1 MVDGNIGGDAG
12 RERWSDAPEGVP
24 AVAGSAG
31 GMGAA
36 PMEGGYAPASGR
48 PATPGYAPAP
58 GYPPMGY
65 GPMGYGP
72 VPAARWNGMAIA
84 GFVCSFF
91 ACVVGLVLSI
101 IGLKQVNE
109 TGERGRGLA
118 IAGIVIGAVNTVL
131 SVLVVVFVVHVI
143 GVATDEVSYR
153 YAVYDDDYGYY
164 MEQGSPASATGETGR
179 IDGLVAQAY
188 ARL

>member
-24 AVAGSAG
+24 AAAGSAG

-36 PMEGGYAPASGR
+36 PMEGGCAPASGR

-143 GVATDEVSYR
+143 GVAIDEVSYR